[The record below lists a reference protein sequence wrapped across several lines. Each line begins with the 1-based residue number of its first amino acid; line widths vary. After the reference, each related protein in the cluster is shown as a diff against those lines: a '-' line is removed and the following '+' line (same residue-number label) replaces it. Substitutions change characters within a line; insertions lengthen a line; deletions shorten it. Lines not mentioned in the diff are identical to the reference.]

1 MKLFAKEKAI
11 YTSKY
16 AISIFMYWVIYFI
29 LVSIASFFHFRL
41 GHKLII
47 VENWL
52 YDFSWQLLVMAR
64 ILGFFASAYLFSD
77 IRIKDIRSQ
86 LSFDWYNNITTPTY
100 LVSFASILVF
110 LFFIR
115 PSHLENVQFSV
126 FQLIIH
132 NILIFAFFFFDFLN
146 SKLFLKKKRGVGRL
160 FHIFVEG
167 SFVYLS
173 LFVLFPRNTSLEIGH
188 LLLFYIAYIHLYL
201 FNYSVLKGMIF
212 VSIVFVPLFAFL
224 GHDPLWGTYYSM
236 FFSRLTSLLMPAI
249 SLLIVTIAYSYFLR
263 KQGEV

>member
-11 YTSKY
+11 YTSKF
-16 AISIFMYWVIYFI
+16 ATSILIYWVIYFI

-47 VENWL
+47 IENWL
-52 YDFSWQLLVMAR
+52 YDFSWHILVMAR
-64 ILGFFASAYLFSD
+64 VLGFVASAYLFSNIKLRD
-77 IRIKDIRSQ
+77 IKSQ

-100 LVSFASILVF
+100 MVSVASVMVF
-110 LFFIR
+110 LFFIK
-115 PSHLENVQFSV
+115 PAHMENVQFSF
-126 FQLIIH
+126 FQLITH

-146 SKLFLKKKRGVGRL
+146 SKLFIKQKRVGK
-160 FHIFVEG
+160 FYHILIEGAFV
-167 SFVYLS
+167 FLS
-173 LFVLFPRNTSLEIGH
+173 MMVLFPRNTSLELGH
-188 LLLFYIAYIHLYL
+188 LLLFYMAYIHLYL

-236 FFSRLTSLLMPAI
+236 FFSRLSSLLIPAA
-249 SLLIVTIAYSYFLR
+249 SLLIVTIAYSYVLR